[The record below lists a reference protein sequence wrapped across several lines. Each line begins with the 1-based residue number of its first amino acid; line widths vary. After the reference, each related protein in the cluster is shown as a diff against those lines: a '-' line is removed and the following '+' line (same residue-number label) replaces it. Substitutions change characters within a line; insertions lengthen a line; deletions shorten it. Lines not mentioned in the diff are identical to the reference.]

1 MNKTL
6 SELQTWIN
14 KEHSLTAMKQIL
26 LEENRSQIQIHVLSL
41 NLFYN
46 NNSNH
51 SSLTA
56 TPQ

>member
-6 SELQTWIN
+6 SELQTWSN
-14 KEHSLTAMKQIL
+14 KEHSRTAMKQIL
-26 LEENRSQIQIHVLSL
+26 LEGNRSQIQIHVLSL